1 MVERPEAWPTPH
13 HDGSE
18 LYVPDPRPELG
29 DRVTVFVR
37 VPHAAGVTRVVVRSV
52 RDGEPHHEAA
62 QMDRVDGVEAWWRA
76 EVLVANPVTG
86 YRFLLD
92 GPGGY
97 RWLTAE
103 GVVCH
108 DVPDAT
114 DFRLV
119 AFEAPPA
126 WVADA
131 VFYQVFPDRFASSR
145 RPRPW
150 PPWAVPARWG
160 EPVRLDGQARSTQ
173 LYGGDLVGVRERL
186 DHIASLGVNAV
197 YLNPFVPGRSNHR
210 YDARSFEEVDPLLG
224 GDEALAALAE
234 ALHARGIR
242 LVGDLT
248 LNHCGDGHPWFE
260 RARADPTSP
269 EASFFVRGRDG
280 GFVFWL
286 GVPTLPKFDHRSE
299 ELRRRL
305 YEGPGSAAVR
315 WLRPPFELDGWRI
328 DVANMAGRHAD
339 VDLNHRIATAV
350 RATLREVK
358 PEAYLLAE
366 HAHDASE
373 DLRGDGWHG
382 TMNYAGFTRPLWCW
396 LADPDR
402 APVPGFLG
410 TPVPLSRLPG
420 GAVASTIDAFRARV
434 PWRSWCHS
442 LTLLGSHDTARWRT
456 VAGELAPVGAG
467 LLLTFPGV
475 PCVLYGDEVGLEG
488 IDGEDAR
495 RPMPWDPSRWDLR
508 ALETYRRLIR
518 LRRDHRA
525 LRRGGFRWAHVGD
538 DVLAYL
544 REDGAER
551 LLVQASRAPHPPVA
565 VPAEPLGR
573 SGEHLLGGPDLEARG
588 AQIVLPADGPAFH
601 VWRLEG

>member
-1 MVERPEAWPTPH
+1 MERPGTWPAPH
-13 HDGSE
+13 HDGCE
-18 LYVPDPRPELG
+18 LYVPDPRPDLG
-29 DRVTVFVR
+29 DTATVFVR

-52 RDGEPHHEAA
+52 RDGEPHYEAA
-62 QMDRVDGVEAWWRA
+62 RIDRADAVEAWWRA
-76 EVLVANPVTG
+76 QVVVANPVTS

-103 GVVCH
+103 GVVGH

-119 AFEAPPA
+119 AFEPPPS
-126 WVADA
+126 WVTDA
-131 VFYQVFPDRFASSR
+131 VFYQVFPDRFASSG
-145 RPRPW
+145 RPRSW
-150 PPWAVPARWG
+150 PSWAVPARWG
-160 EPVRLDGQARSTQ
+160 DPVRLDGEARSTQ
-173 LYGGDLVGVRERL
+173 LYGGDLVGIRERL

-197 YLNPFVPGRSNHR
+197 YLNPFFPGRSNHR
-210 YDARSFEEVDPLLG
+210 YDARSFEEVDPFLG

-260 RARADPTSP
+260 RACADPTSP

-280 GFVFWL
+280 RIVFWL
-286 GVPTLPKFDHRSE
+286 GVPTLPKFDHRSD

-305 YEGPGSAAVR
+305 YEGPGSAAAR
-315 WLRPPFELDGWRI
+315 WLRPPFDLDGWRI

-339 VDLNHRIATAV
+339 VDLNNRLATAV
-350 RATLREVK
+350 RATLRAVN

-366 HAHDASE
+366 HAHDASD

-396 LADPDR
+396 LVDPRR
-402 APVPGFLG
+402 APPPRFLG
-410 TPVPLSRLPG
+410 SPIPLPRLPG

-434 PWRSWCHS
+434 PWRSWTHS

-456 VAGELAPVGAG
+456 VAGELAPVGVG
-467 LLLTFPGV
+467 ILLTFPGV
-475 PCVLYGDEVGLEG
+475 PCLLYGDEVGLEG
-488 IDGEDAR
+488 ADGEDAR
-495 RPMPWDPSRWDLR
+495 KPMPWDPARWDLR
-508 ALETYRRLIR
+508 SLETYRRLIG
-518 LRRDHRA
+518 LRRNHHA
-525 LRRGGFRWAHVGD
+525 LRHGGFRWAHVGH

-544 REDGAER
+544 REEGEER

-565 VPAEPLGR
+565 LPAEPLGR
-573 SGEHLLGGPDLEARG
+573 RGVHLLGGPDLEARG
-588 AQIVLPADGPAFH
+588 AQILLPADGPSFH